1 VRIPPVVRRKAL
13 AAGHRAWLDGLPALV
28 ASLERRWS
36 ITVGPAYGGGTEAY
50 VAKVLTEDSGRAVLK
65 LMPPAEAARHE
76 ITTLRLA
83 GGEGCVRLLRE
94 DAEHGAMLL
103 ERLGA
108 PLSDLDLPL
117 ARRHEILGDAA
128 ARVWRPAAGEGLPTG
143 AEKARWLAEH
153 IAKTWEA
160 TGRPCAEAT
169 VEHAVECADRRAA
182 AHDDERARL
191 VHGDV
196 HQSNALARDDGFA
209 LIDPDGLLAEPEY
222 DLGVILRE
230 DPLESLREDP
240 HGAARRLGAR
250 TGLDPSAIWEWSV
263 VERVSTG
270 LVCATVGLQPAG
282 EQLLAAADHIAAQ
295 PDIRLRA
302 R

>member
-28 ASLERRWS
+28 RSLERRWS
-36 ITVGPAYGGGTEAY
+36 ITVGPAYHGGTEAF
-50 VAKVLTEDSGRAVLK
+50 VAKVLTDDRGRAVLK
-65 LMPPAEAARHE
+65 LMPPAEAATYE

-83 GGEGCVRLLRE
+83 CGDGCARLLRE

-108 PLSDLDLPL
+108 PLSELDLPL
-117 ARRHEILGDAA
+117 ARRHEVLCDAA
-128 ARVWRPAAGEGLPTG
+128 ARVWRPAADSGLPSG
-143 AEKARWLAEH
+143 AAKARWLAEH

-169 VEHAVECADRRAA
+169 VEHAVECAGRRAA

-196 HQSNALARDDGFA
+196 HQRNALARGDDFA

-222 DLGVILRE
+222 DVGVILRE

-240 HGAARRLGAR
+240 HGPTRRLAAR
-250 TGLDPSAIWEWSV
+250 TGLDASAIWEWSV

-270 LVCATVGLQPAG
+270 LVCTTAGLQPAG
-282 EQLLAAADHIAAQ
+282 EQLLAAADHIAAG
-295 PDIRLRA
+295 PETRA
-302 R
+302 LSS

>member
-36 ITVGPAYGGGTEAY
+36 IIVGPTCPGGTEAY
-50 VAKVLTEDSGRAVLK
+50 VAKVLTGGRGRAVLK
-65 LMPPAEAARHE
+65 LMPPGEAAAHE
-76 ITTLRLA
+76 MTTLRLA
-83 GGEGCVRLLRE
+83 GGDGCVRLLRE
-94 DAEHGAMLL
+94 DEEHGAMLL

-108 PLSDLDLPL
+108 PLADLDLPL
-117 ARRHEILGDAA
+117 ERRHEVLCDAA
-128 ARVWRPAAGEGLPTG
+128 ARVWRPAADSGLPTG
-143 AEKARWLAEH
+143 AAKARWLAEH
-153 IAKTWEA
+153 IAKAWEA
-160 TGRPCAEAT
+160 TGQPCAEAT
-169 VEHAVECADRRAA
+169 VEHAVECAGRRAA

-196 HQSNALARDDGFA
+196 HQHNALARGDGFA

-230 DPLESLREDP
+230 DPLESLRDDP
-240 HGAARRLGAR
+240 QGAARRLAAR
-250 TGLDPSAIWEWSV
+250 TGLDAAAIWEWTV

-282 EQLLAAADHIAAQ
+282 EQLLATADHISAS
-295 PDIRLRA
+295 
-302 R
+302 